1 MGLVFENDVKM
12 YGTQTNSGRWFSRP
26 GFENDVKMYGTQT
39 EGIKVNDEQPFE
51 NDVKMYGTQTMKRCA
66 MRNFCLRMM

>member
-1 MGLVFENDVKM
+1 MYGTQTVEMQKCLDIQFENDVKM
-12 YGTQTNSGRWFSRP
+12 YGTQTLAVMQLCSPW
-26 GFENDVKMYGTQT
+26 
-39 EGIKVNDEQPFE
+39 FE